1 MCKNDIKLVFY
12 LIACLIT
19 FLSNCF
25 GFFPFDFSS
34 YTRKMR
40 GVFVLLALV
49 AVAQAV
55 SFADIV
61 KEEWQAFKV
70 SNIYN
75 IKNKSIRIKN

>member
-1 MCKNDIKLVFY
+1 
-12 LIACLIT
+12 
-19 FLSNCF
+19 
-25 GFFPFDFSS
+25 
-34 YTRKMR
+34 MR

-70 SNIYN
+70 SNISN